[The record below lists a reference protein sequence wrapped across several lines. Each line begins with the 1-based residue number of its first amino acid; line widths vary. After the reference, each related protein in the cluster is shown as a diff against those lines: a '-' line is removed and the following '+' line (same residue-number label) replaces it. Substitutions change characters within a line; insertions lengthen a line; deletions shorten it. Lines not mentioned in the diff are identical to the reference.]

1 MKLIDSHCHLDRI
14 DLEPYGGD
22 FHDFVR
28 ATLESGVEQMLCVC
42 IDLESYPAMLNL
54 VRKYENIF
62 VSVGVHPN
70 DRERIE
76 PTAVELVEMASMPKN
91 VAIGETGLDYFRN
104 EEEEMTWQQSRFR
117 THIEAA
123 KEARKPLIIH
133 TRQARKDT
141 IDIMQDEQARDAGG
155 VMHCFTESWEMAQQA
170 LDMGFYIS
178 FSGIV
183 TFNNAT
189 DLRDVAKRVPLERM
203 LIETDSPYLAP
214 APYRGKPNQP
224 KYVYRVAE
232 TIAEL
237 RGLEVEELAQITS
250 NNFFDLFTAA
260 REIAG

>member
-214 APYRGKPNQP
+214 VPYRGKPNQP